1 MSISLHPDTSESPAM
16 AASPDAGAARASGSS
31 GTKIRSRLFTKYV
44 ALFVAVV
51 AVALLSN
58 GIFEVFFYYREH
70 KAALIRIQHEQAE
83 AAAAKIGQFIK
94 EIESQLGWTAQL
106 PWSAKSIDDR
116 RFDALRLLKQ
126 VPAITEL
133 AQVDSTGTERLR
145 VSRLAMD
152 SVSGTVDLSKDPK
165 FTEAVANKVYYGPV
179 YFRRESEPY
188 MTLSLAGT
196 RKEAGVS
203 IAEVNLKLIRDV
215 VSQIKVGERGQAYVV
230 DAEGRLIAHPDIS
243 LVLRNTDMSKLL
255 QVQAARAGRRN
266 ASEELQGTKNIQGQ
280 EVLTASAPI
289 APLGWT
295 MFVELPVEE
304 AYASLYQALQRLA
317 IVLLGA
323 SILAVLAGIFLA
335 RRMIVPIQVLR
346 AGAER
351 IGGGDFTQH
360 ISIKTGDEFE
370 GLANQ
375 FNDMGARLQESY
387 SGLEQKVEA
396 RTRELSESLEQQTA
410 TSEILSVISS
420 SPGELEPVFKA
431 MLENA
436 TRVCSSKFGTMYL
449 REGDAFR
456 TVAMYGAPP
465 AYEEVRMR
473 QPLFY
478 PGPGTGLGRTAR
490 TKQVVHVA
498 DVTAEQAYTERD
510 SMRTTAVEQGGVRT
524 LLSVPMLKEDELI
537 GAIAIYRQEVRPF
550 TDKQIELVTNFAAQA
565 VIAIENTRLL
575 KELRQRTEDLA
586 ESLQQQTATSEVLQV
601 ISSTPGE
608 LGPVFQKMLENATR
622 VCGANFGTLNLY
634 DGEIF
639 NTVAVYNVPPALAF
653 ARVNAVIRP
662 HPESGLG
669 SVARTR
675 RISHQHDI
683 RESGAY
689 LDGYPAVVE
698 LADLAGARTI
708 LNLPMLK
715 ENALIG
721 VITIFKQEIRPFTD
735 KQIELVTN
743 FAAQAVIA
751 IENTRLLK
759 ELRQRTDDLSES
771 LEQQTAISDILR
783 AMSSSPG
790 DVKPVF
796 ASVAEHAARIC
807 EAQIVDILTVE
818 DDRLHY
824 AAEFG
829 DFGRILHGDT
839 APLNRDSVMGR
850 SICDKQSVHVVDLQS
865 MDHDFPLGREYAL
878 ALGHRTTLAV
888 PLIREDRAL
897 GTILVRR
904 AEVRPFDDK
913 HIALLKTFA
922 DQAAI
927 AIENARLLNELRQR
941 TEDLRESLEQQ
952 TATADVLKVISR
964 STFDLQTVLDTLTE
978 SAARVCAADK
988 GVIFQ
993 RDGDIY
999 RWGANYGFS
1008 REAQQYALD
1017 HPQRPGRGSAVGRVA
1032 LEGRASHIP
1041 DVLADPEYTA
1051 TGYQQAFGF
1060 RTILGVPLLREGTT
1074 IGVFALTRDEVNPF
1088 TEKQIELVT
1097 TFADQ
1102 AVIAIENVRLFEA
1115 EQART
1120 RELQESLEYQTATA
1134 DVLNVISRST
1144 TNVQPVFD
1152 AIATS
1157 AARLFAPCE
1166 TTLTTV
1172 HDGQLHWG
1180 ATASLGRPVE
1190 AMERVKSIYPLPFD
1204 IETSPSARAV
1214 HERRIIEISDAL
1226 APDTPE
1232 NTRRASAAG
1241 EFRSITFVPLLRDG
1255 IGIGTIILTHPEA
1268 GFKLSPKQLALV
1280 QTFADQAVIAIEN
1293 ARLFDEVQAK
1303 TGELTEALVYQTGS
1317 GNILK
1322 VIASSPTDVKPVL
1335 KAIVDSACEICDAID
1350 AVVLLKDGN
1359 DLRFSEHHGS
1369 IPIGLEKWPINRTWT
1384 AGRAFLDQKP
1394 VHVHDLRSSE
1404 GDEFPDGR
1412 ELSLRMGH
1420 RSILSVPLLRENES
1434 IGAIVLRR
1442 AEVQPFND
1450 KQITLL
1456 QTFADQAV
1464 IALGNVRMFE
1474 EVQARTEDLRESL
1487 QQQTATADVLQV
1499 ISKSVADTAPVFDKI
1514 LEGCGRLF
1522 NSTDMMVF
1530 LVEDEILK
1538 IGAIRG
1544 PDPDRIERVQ
1554 RFHPR
1559 PLTGTATE
1567 LAIRERRLVTFG
1579 DVFNDPG
1586 VPEGLRRV
1594 AAEVGESY
1602 SVAIAPML
1610 WKDRA
1615 IGSIAVSRFAPLRA
1629 FDAAEQRLLQT
1640 FADQAVIAIQNAEL
1654 FNEAQARTRELTQ
1667 SLDEL
1672 RTAQD
1677 RLIQTEKLASLGQL
1691 TAGIA
1696 HEIKNPLNFVNNFS
1710 ALSAEL
1716 IDELNDAL
1724 KPAALDGK
1732 VREEIDELTHMLK
1745 GNLEKVVQHGKR
1757 ADSIVKNML
1766 LHSREGAGEH
1776 RPADINA
1783 IVEESLNLAYH
1794 GARAERSGFNI
1805 TLQRDLD
1812 PEAGLIDLYPQ
1823 EITRVFLNLIS
1834 NGFYAATKRKEAGAD
1849 GFEPTLSASTK
1860 NLGNKVEIRIRDNG
1874 TGIPLEVKEKMF
1886 NPFFT
1891 TKPAG
1896 EGTGLGLSMSH
1907 DIVVKQHGGKID
1919 VDTEPGAFTE
1929 FIITLPRTAAAQIQ
1943 AGGTN

>member
-1 MSISLHPDTSESPAM
+1 MPPVLAKLNRMSISLHPDTSESPAM
-16 AASPDAGAARASGSS
+16 AASPDAGAAQAAASA

-133 AQVDSTGTERLR
+133 AQVDSSGIERLR

-152 SVSGTVDLSKDPK
+152 SVAGAVDLSKDPK

-255 QVQAARAGRRN
+255 QVQAARAGSRN
-266 ASEELQGTKNIQGQ
+266 VSEQLQGTKNIQGQ

-335 RRMIVPIQVLR
+335 RRMIVPIQALR

-351 IGGGDFTQH
+351 IGSGDFTQH

-370 GLANQ
+370 GLAHQ

-387 SGLEQKVEA
+387 ADLENKVEL
-396 RTRELSESLEQQTA
+396 RTAELS
-410 TSEILSVISS
+410 
-420 SPGELEPVFKA
+420 
-431 MLENA
+431 
-436 TRVCSSKFGTMYL
+436 
-449 REGDAFR
+449 
-456 TVAMYGAPP
+456 
-465 AYEEVRMR
+465 
-473 QPLFY
+473 
-478 PGPGTGLGRTAR
+478 
-490 TKQVVHVA
+490 
-498 DVTAEQAYTERD
+498 
-510 SMRTTAVEQGGVRT
+510 
-524 LLSVPMLKEDELI
+524 
-537 GAIAIYRQEVRPF
+537 
-550 TDKQIELVTNFAAQA
+550 
-565 VIAIENTRLL
+565 
-575 KELRQRTEDLA
+575 
-586 ESLQQQTATSEVLQV
+586 ESLQQQTATAEVLSS
-601 ISSTPGE
+601 ISGSMTDTK
-608 LGPVFQKMLENATR
+608 PVFDTIVRNLLR
-622 VCGANFGTLNLY
+622 LFGTRFAVLQTLHDGVIEMPAV
-634 DGEIF
+634 DGEPGFERLIGYYPRALDAD
-639 NTVAVYNVPPALAF
+639 TVGGQAMLSRQTVQFSPVQGNPAAPLTTQQF
-653 ARVNAVIRP
+653 AREFGFNSVIF
-662 HPESGLG
+662 
-669 SVARTR
+669 T
-675 RISHQHDI
+675 
-683 RESGAY
+683 
-689 LDGYPAVVE
+689 
-698 LADLAGARTI
+698 
-708 LNLPMLK
+708 PMLLGDK
-715 ENALIG
+715 VVGAIG
-721 VITIFKQEIRPFTD
+721 IARHEPTAFND
-735 KQIELVTN
+735 KQITLIGS
-743 FAAQAVIA
+743 FANQAVIA

-783 AMSSSPG
+783 VISSSPG
-790 DVKPVF
+790 EVKPVF

-807 EAQIVDILTVE
+807 EAQIVDVLIVE
-818 DDRLHY
+818 GDKLHY

-829 DFGRILHGDT
+829 EFGRILHGDT

-850 SICDKQSVHVVDLQS
+850 SICDKQPVHVVDLQS

-941 TEDLRESLEQQ
+941 TEDL
-952 TATADVLKVISR
+952 
-964 STFDLQTVLDTLTE
+964 
-978 SAARVCAADK
+978 
-988 GVIFQ
+988 
-993 RDGDIY
+993 
-999 RWGANYGFS
+999 
-1008 REAQQYALD
+1008 
-1017 HPQRPGRGSAVGRVA
+1017 H
-1032 LEGRASHIP
+1032 
-1041 DVLADPEYTA
+1041 
-1051 TGYQQAFGF
+1051 
-1060 RTILGVPLLREGTT
+1060 
-1074 IGVFALTRDEVNPF
+1074 
-1088 TEKQIELVT
+1088 
-1097 TFADQ
+1097 
-1102 AVIAIENVRLFEA
+1102 
-1115 EQART
+1115 
-1120 RELQESLEYQTATA
+1120 ESLEYQTATA

-1166 TTLTTV
+1166 TTLSTV
-1172 HDGQLHWG
+1172 HDGQLHWR

-1190 AMERVKSIYPLPFD
+1190 AIERVKSIYPLAFD
-1204 IETSPSARAV
+1204 IERSPSARAV

-1241 EFRSITFVPLLRDG
+1241 EFRSVTFVPLLRDG
-1255 IGIGTIILTHPEA
+1255 VGIGTIILTHPEA

-1303 TGELTEALVYQTGS
+1303 TGELTEALTYQTGS
-1317 GNILK
+1317 GNILR

-1350 AVVLLKDGN
+1350 AAVLLRDGN

-1404 GDEFPDGR
+1404 GDEFPEGR

-1442 AEVQPFND
+1442 AEVQPFSE

-1464 IALGNVRMFE
+1464 IALGNVRLFE
-1474 EVQARTEDLRESL
+1474 EVQERTKELSESL
-1487 QQQTATADVLQV
+1487 QFQTATSEVLKV
-1499 ISKSVADTAPVFDKI
+1499 ISRSPDSLQPVLDVIVKISQELCGSDASTIFLLRDEKFHVTAVAGIMPVHLDTLRANPAPVDQPGSILARIAREKRTLHYANVADDPELKAGIT
-1514 LEGCGRLF
+1514 GRGGPRTLL
-1522 NSTDMMVF
+1522 TVPLMRDGEVM
-1530 LVEDEILK
+1530 
-1538 IGAIRG
+1538 GAITMRRS
-1544 PDPDRIERVQ
+1544 PNLPFSVRQIE
-1554 RFHPR
+1554 
-1559 PLTGTATE
+1559 
-1567 LAIRERRLVTFG
+1567 AIE
-1579 DVFNDPG
+1579 
-1586 VPEGLRRV
+1586 
-1594 AAEVGESY
+1594 A
-1602 SVAIAPML
+1602 
-1610 WKDRA
+1610 
-1615 IGSIAVSRFAPLRA
+1615 
-1629 FDAAEQRLLQT
+1629 
-1640 FADQAVIAIQNAEL
+1640 FADQAVIAISNVGL
-1654 FNEAQARTRELTQ
+1654 FEQVQERTRELSN

-1677 RLIQTEKLASLGQL
+1677 RLVQTEKLASLGQL

-1716 IDELNDAL
+1716 IDELNDVL

-1834 NGFYAATKRKEAGAD
+1834 NGFYAATKRKEAGDD
-1849 GFEPTLSASTK
+1849 GFEPTLSASTR

-1929 FIITLPRTAAAQIQ
+1929 FIITLPRTAAADIQ
-1943 AGGTN
+1943 TGGTN